1 MSDQNYNS
9 MEHIWEKIP
18 KQKDGQTIRYI
29 AADLDYLYFHGFVNS
44 RLFSLK
50 QWKTAL
56 GHFKQDDGSY
66 VLNKEQFLA
75 LAPFR
80 YTGPSHEVFDVN
92 KLPEGPW
99 TKDDLKK
106 LYDESVA
113 VASDITEK
121 MYWTLIDSF
130 RDNPDNMDQDGN
142 LYLNN
147 TVKAG
152 LFVAI
157 EQFPSPRRR
166 LEQEV
171 DRLREQRSKDLSANQ
186 VQRDKSGFN
195 VGSTKQEDT
204 LDALK
209 KFEGKGAASKT
220 AEQTTVSS
228 EEELDLKKLRKP
240 TGKFY
245 G

>member
-29 AADLDYLYFHGFVNS
+29 AADVEYLYYHGFVNS
-44 RLFSLK
+44 RLYSLK
-50 QWKTAL
+50 QWKSAL
-56 GHFKQDDGSY
+56 GHFKEKDGSY

-80 YTGPSHEVFDVN
+80 YTGPSHDVFDVN

-99 TKDDLKK
+99 SEEDLKA
-106 LYDESVA
+106 LYAESVSI
-113 VASDITEK
+113 ASDITEK
-121 MYWTLIDSF
+121 MFWALINTFKENKENLD
-130 RDNPDNMDQDGN
+130 DNGK
-142 LYLNN
+142 LFLNE

-152 LFVAI
+152 LFIAI
-157 EQFPSPRRR
+157 EKFPSPRRR

-171 DRLREQRSKDLSANQ
+171 NRLRDQRSKDLNANQ

-195 VGSTKQEDT
+195 VGTTKKEDT
-204 LDALK
+204 LEALK
-209 KFEGKGAASKT
+209 KFEGKSTASKA
-220 AEQTTVSS
+220 AEQTTTSS

-240 TGKFY
+240 SGKFY